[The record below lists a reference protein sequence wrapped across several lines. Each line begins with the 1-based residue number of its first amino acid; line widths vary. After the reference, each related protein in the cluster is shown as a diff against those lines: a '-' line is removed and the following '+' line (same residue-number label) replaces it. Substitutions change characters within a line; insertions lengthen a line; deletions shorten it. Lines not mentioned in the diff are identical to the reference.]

1 MSQHSSPGNGTMAE
15 KNLFAPDAE
24 APDPFATERPAH
36 TRRPGIELFDSF
48 TSTTVSASDSFATA
62 NDDAEVLIDAQAA
75 LRAESGESEAPRRA
89 ATVADVRAAYDGAR
103 WLAAAA
109 LIEQLP
115 PREQLSA
122 ADAAYLA
129 GGVEDDAR
137 AAVRVRDALALRA
150 DAARRAGRPGGA
162 SRSTRTASRC
172 TTARR
177 RARRSSRS
185 RSRST
190 CPRPRAT
197 SRRSCTKADLL
208 PAWLPSVLGIDCAV
222 LGRGMFRELVYMKAY
237 LPPPF
242 ANRYAVFDA
251 MAVDAVDETGGFLI
265 VVRSEDDAEERRAA
279 RAAGLGARRGARAH
293 HGRGRGRHPG
303 RRRDDGFANVMN
315 MDLDLGYFVPVS
327 IINFLTRKL
336 VWYAFAA
343 FSDQMTFFTQNGGLT
358 DDYRERVENENAHV
372 YEVDR
377 PAPRAPAAARRDR
390 RGPERTRTAR
400 KLGRVEHSPPPPP
413 SSGPPQE
420 GPKPRLRP
428 AGSAVT
434 ANFFSR
440 LLKGRGRV
448 VEGAVLPSRP
458 WAGATPRRLKQTDQP
473 YTSSGL
479 AAWREANCDWRVA
492 YSMRPVG

>member
-1 MSQHSSPGNGTMAE
+1 MAE

-24 APDPFATERPAH
+24 APDPFATERPL
-36 TRRPGIELFDSF
+36 TLERPGKLFDS

-89 ATVADVRAAYDGAR
+89 ATVADVRAAYDDAR

-150 DAARRAGRPGGA
+150 DAASAEAAGWSESVDADGISVHYREEEGTPVKSVA
-162 SRSTRTASRC
+162 VALDVPAA
-172 TTARR
+172 ARNV
-177 RARRSSRS
+177 A
-185 RSRST
+185 
-190 CPRPRAT
+190 AIMYE
-197 SRRSCTKADLL
+197 ADLL
-208 PAWLPSVLGIDCAV
+208 PTWLPSVLGIDCAV
-222 LGRGMFRELVYMKAY
+222 LERRGMFRELVYMKAY

-265 VVRSEDDAEERRAA
+265 VVRSEDDPEGAEPRELPESA
-279 RAAGLGARRGARAH
+279 RGAVRARITIA
-293 HGRGRGRHPG
+293 GAVVIPTGAETMS
-303 RRRDDGFANVMN
+303 FANVMN

-343 FSDQMTFFTQNGGLT
+343 FRDQMAFFTQNGGLT

-372 YEVDR
+372 YESIDR
-377 PAPRAPAAARRDR
+377 RLARRPLPVAGDEAATDADQA
-390 RGPERTRTAR
+390 GAQDTIAPP
-400 KLGRVEHSPPPPP
+400 PPPPP

-420 GPKPRLRP
+420 APKPSCAP
-428 AGSAVT
+428 AKCG
-434 ANFFSR
+434 
-440 LLKGRGRV
+440 
-448 VEGAVLPSRP
+448 
-458 WAGATPRRLKQTDQP
+458 
-473 YTSSGL
+473 
-479 AAWREANCDWRVA
+479 NC
-492 YSMRPVG
+492 